1 MQEDSR
7 RISPDMQRET
17 GRPPV
22 RTDTESQTHR
32 HTDSQSHRYTE
43 SQTQTHRVTDTQSH
57 RRTDSQTHRLTD
69 SQTQTHRFTDAD
81 AVTSR
86 PLMGPRPRAW
96 RGWPRPRFVR
106 LDHAHDGKTRGASH
120 TTHQHTVSTRGRT
133 KRFFQLENRAQSL
146 QNAKTHTH
154 TPSDTHTH
162 SHRHTQTHTY
172 TRSWKVMCS
181 KL

>member
-32 HTDSQSHRYTE
+32 HTDSQSHR
-43 SQTQTHRVTDTQSH
+43 VTDTQSH

-69 SQTQTHRFTDAD
+69 SQTQTHRFTDADADADAD

-133 KRFFQLENRAQSL
+133 KSFFQLENRAQSL

-162 SHRHTQTHTY
+162 SLRHTQTHTY

>member
-32 HTDSQSHRYTE
+32 HTDSQSHR
-43 SQTQTHRVTDTQSH
+43 VTDTQSH

-69 SQTQTHRFTDAD
+69 SQTQTHRFTDADADAD

-162 SHRHTQTHTY
+162 TLPHTQTHTY